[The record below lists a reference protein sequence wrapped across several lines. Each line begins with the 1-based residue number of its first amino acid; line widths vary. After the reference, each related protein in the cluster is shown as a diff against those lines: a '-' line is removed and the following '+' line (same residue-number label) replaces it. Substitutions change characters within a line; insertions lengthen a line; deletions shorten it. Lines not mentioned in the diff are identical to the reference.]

1 MAGRY
6 TKLELKEMLCRSA
19 FHVVMEEGI
28 EHLTVRKVA
37 NGCGLSDPY
46 IYQCYSDLQDM
57 LEAVFM
63 KIDGD
68 VAKLMQKII
77 ANNIIDVVASKDLE
91 KMCWEMWKAY
101 WDFLMADPEQTV
113 FYWRYYQSAYYTKE
127 MLMERRGH
135 FETFVNFI
143 SKVSMDMKISD
154 KINPD
159 VIVSNII
166 DSTVSVAVKIH
177 LGFIEKDAITEKTV
191 YRSVFALL
199 FHLAGKDIWEDE

>member
-127 MLMERRGH
+127 MLMERREH

-143 SKVSMDMKISD
+143 SKVSTDMKISD